1 MISFNNKQQTTNLK
15 PKVLFSYLNDISF
28 SQPWFF
34 MLMILIPVLIT
45 WYIYKSNRQQAAI
58 IISDASASG
67 LSSWRTTLR
76 HVPFVLRVLA
86 IVLIITALARPQ
98 NVYQEQNVEG
108 EGVDIVLC
116 IDVSGSMTAQD
127 LTPNRLEAAKKVAVD
142 FVNKRLTDRIGIVIF
157 SGESFTQCPIT
168 TDHRVLISA
177 IENIRN
183 GLLEDGTA
191 IGSGLGTSVDRL
203 RDSKTKSKVVIL
215 LTDGENNGGL
225 IDPETA
231 KEIAKAFQ
239 IKVYTIGVGTDGY
252 APQPVNTPMGVIMQQ
267 GKVSIDEKLLKEIA
281 AETGGKYFRAKDN
294 EGLVG
299 IYDEINNLE
308 KSKVEITTRTRYTEK
323 FFPFVIAALAFLFLE
338 LLLKFTLF
346 KKFP

>member
-1 MISFNNKQQTTNLK
+1 MLFNYFKNIT
-15 PKVLFSYLNDISF
+15 F
-28 SQPWFF
+28 SQPWF
-34 MLMILIPVLIT
+34 LLLLIIVPVLIW
-45 WYIYKSNRQQAAI
+45 WYASKNNERLGAI
-58 IISDASASG
+58 IISDVSAKG
-67 LSSWRTTLR
+67 LHSWKTSFR
-76 HVPFVLRVLA
+76 HLPFVFRLLA
-86 IVLIITALARPQ
+86 IIFITTAMARPQ
-98 NVYQEQNVEG
+98 TMFEEQNAEG

-127 LTPNRLEAAKKVAVD
+127 LTPNRLEAAKNVAID
-142 FVNKRLTDRIGIVIF
+142 FVNKRLTDRIAIVIF
-157 SGESFTQCPIT
+157 SGESFTQCPLT
-168 TDHRVLISA
+168 TDHAVLISA

-203 RDSKTKSKVVIL
+203 RTSKSKSKVVIL

-252 APQPVNTPMGVIMQQ
+252 APQPVNTPMGVVMQQ

-294 EGLVG
+294 DGLTG
-299 IYDEINNLE
+299 IYDEINGLE
-308 KSKVEITTRTRYTEK
+308 KSKVEISTRTRYTEK
-323 FFPFVIAALAFLFLE
+323 FFPFIIAALALLFLE
-338 LLLKFTLF
+338 LLLKFTVF
-346 KKFP
+346 RKFP